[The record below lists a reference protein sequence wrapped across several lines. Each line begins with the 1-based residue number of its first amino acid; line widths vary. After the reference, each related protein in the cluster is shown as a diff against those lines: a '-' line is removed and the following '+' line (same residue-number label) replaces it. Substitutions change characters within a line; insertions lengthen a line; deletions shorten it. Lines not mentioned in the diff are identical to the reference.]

1 MSGHI
6 NRYAVALLSL
16 GVLALGVQWVIS
28 QENKPQPAAEQQ
40 QMSPEQ
46 AAQMEAWMKLAV
58 PGKEHEGLK
67 PMAGTFDVELSFIPA
82 PGAPAQVSK
91 GTEKNEMVLGGR
103 FLEGRFRG
111 EMMGQPFEGIG
122 YTGYDNLKKKYVST
136 WMDSMGTMI
145 LVQEG
150 TADATGKVIT
160 FTSTMPDPVSGKEQT
175 MRSVLTI
182 VSNDRHTFDMYVP
195 GPDGKEYKCMTNVY
209 TRAK

>member
-1 MSGHI
+1 MSGYL

-16 GVLALGVQWVIS
+16 GVLGLGVQWVVS
-28 QENKPQPAAEQQ
+28 QENQPAAGQQ

-46 AAQMEAWMKLAV
+46 AAQMEAWMKLAA

-67 PMAGTFDVELSFIPA
+67 AMSGTFDAEVSFIPA
-82 PGAPAQVSK
+82 PGAPAQLSR
-91 GTEKNEMVLGGR
+91 GTEKNQMVLGGR
-103 FLEGRFRG
+103 FLEGRHHG
-111 EMMGQPFEGIG
+111 EMMGQAFEGIG
-122 YTGYDNLKKKYVST
+122 YTGYDNLKKKYVGT

-160 FTSTMPDPVSGKEQT
+160 FTSTMPDPISGKQQT

-182 VSNDRHTFDMYVP
+182 VSNDKHTYDMYGP
-195 GPDGKEYKCMTNVY
+195 GPDGKEYKCLTIVY
-209 TRAK
+209 TRVQ